1 MSSCRRSDE
10 GVGWEHIPSFPKAPR
25 PCLEEAGCFGVIAS
39 GLFFPSS
46 HCKLFRWQHERSERS
61 TGKKSHVNALYSLGS
76 SVQRALLTLWVWG
89 CIQPQ
94 NIPIIVY
101 SWGNWGMGLS
111 KRDLARASAKSL
123 LELGGVF
130 CPPTAPLHLQDHASS
145 LQQLALLHEG
155 DPAPARLAC
164 AL

>member
-1 MSSCRRSDE
+1 
-10 GVGWEHIPSFPKAPR
+10 
-25 PCLEEAGCFGVIAS
+25 
-39 GLFFPSS
+39 
-46 HCKLFRWQHERSERS
+46 
-61 TGKKSHVNALYSLGS
+61 
-76 SVQRALLTLWVWG
+76 
-89 CIQPQ
+89 
-94 NIPIIVY
+94 
-101 SWGNWGMGLS
+101 MGLS